1 MVLATALAMALSG
14 AVAPAADSIEW
25 QQRRASMSIA
35 ADGFVLHAPDGDRHI
50 PTQPLATHTASP
62 LFDGLF
68 AMALDDLHKDS
79 VAAIRDDAF
88 DHGQSMPCPCF
99 ETGEKWHYV
108 WTRDL
113 SYAVDLG
120 LWRIDPAR
128 AKASLLFKLSDV
140 REPSAPT
147 GLYPMQDTGSGGSW
161 PISTDRVVWFLA
173 ARHLLGDPAFADTVY
188 RALADTLAQDG
199 HYVFDAAMG
208 LYRGETSFLD
218 WREQSYPGWTAN
230 DVRFIA
236 QSHALSTNVLYYEAL
251 QLAVQMAER
260 RHDPKAADYRAKARA
275 LKAAIN
281 ERFWRSDRGLYMSY
295 IGGDGMPIE
304 AYDLLGTALAITSGV
319 ADGERARRALANYPA
334 YPAGSPVIW
343 PERADQPIYHNRAI
357 WPFVSAYA
365 LRAARMVNDS
375 ERIAHELRSL
385 LSGAALSG
393 SNMENFE
400 LLSQRVHVEDGA
412 LSGPVVNSPR
422 QLWSVGGYLDMVIEG
437 VFGLGAD
444 GRVEPK
450 LPASLLPMLFGDQD
464 RVSLQLRDRRI
475 TLRRPATVD
484 GNLLV
489 AGSVERHGSDTVVML
504 KAIHANAAPL
514 RSDAPLFAPATP
526 AAPTVSRDGDS
537 WRVSGPANARL
548 YLNGKLQDS
557 APCRHSCES
566 RSAFQPSE
574 GLTNPVASPRQEP
587 SHWIPAS
594 AGMTDGRG
602 YRQVPMQPTRQCFS
616 LTTLAADGLE
626 SLPSPATCV
635 GPLQHVSGTW
645 PRTWTAPVGGRFR
658 ATLVYANDHGPI
670 NTGITAAVKNLA
682 VECEGAPMQT
692 MPVVMPHSIGMQPST
707 DVTFDA
713 PAGARCRFSI
723 REGFNMSFL
732 RNFAHYTG
740 GQGGIDGPLNDAR
753 VGELLIAPL
762 AAGTTP

>member
-1 MVLATALAMALSG
+1 
-14 AVAPAADSIEW
+14 
-25 QQRRASMSIA
+25 
-35 ADGFVLHAPDGDRHI
+35 
-50 PTQPLATHTASP
+50 

-113 SYAVDLG
+113 SYAIDLG

-140 REPSAPT
+140 REPTAPP

-161 PISTDRVVWFLA
+161 PISTDRVVWFLG
-173 ARHLLGDPAFADTVY
+173 ARHLLGDPAFADKVY
-188 RALADTLAQDG
+188 RALSDTLAQDQ

-236 QSHALSTNVLYYEAL
+236 QSYALSTNVLYYEAL
-251 QLAVQMAER
+251 QLAVQMAEH
-260 RHDPKAADYRAKARA
+260 RHDPKAADYRVRADA

-281 ERFWRSDRGLYMSY
+281 TRFWRSDRGLYMSY
-295 IGGDGMPIE
+295 IGNDGMPIE
-304 AYDLLGTALAITSGV
+304 AYDLLGTSLAITSGV
-319 ADGERARRALANYPA
+319 ADADRARQALANYPT
-334 YPAGSPVIW
+334 YPAGGPVIW

-365 LRAARMVNDS
+365 LRAARAVNDP

-385 LSGAALSG
+385 LRGAALSG

-400 LLSQRVHVEDGA
+400 LLSQRVHVEDGK

-444 GRVEPK
+444 GRIAPK
-450 LPASLLPMLFGDQD
+450 LPSSLLPRLFGSHE
-464 RVSLQLRDRRI
+464 RISLQLRDQRI
-475 TLRRPATVD
+475 TLRRPASVR

-489 AGSVERHGSDTVVML
+489 AGNIEQHGKETVVML
-504 KAIHANAAPL
+504 KAIQVDAAPL
-514 RSDAPLFAPATP
+514 RLNAPLFAPATP
-526 AAPTVSRDGDS
+526 AAPQVSDHGDN
-537 WRVSGPANARL
+537 WQVSGPANSRH
-548 YLNGKLQDS
+548 YLNGKLLDD
-557 APCRHSCES
+557 AP
-566 RSAFQPSE
+566 ADPA
-574 GLTNPVASPRQEP
+574 TSPRQEP

-594 AGMTDGRG
+594 AGMTGLG
-602 YRQVPMQPTRQCFS
+602 GHRQVAMQPMQQCFS
-616 LTTLAADGLE
+616 LTALTGDGLE

-635 GPLQHVSGTW
+635 GPAQRLAGTW
-645 PRTWTAPVGGRFR
+645 PRTWTAPASGRFQ
-658 ATLVYANDHGPI
+658 ATLIYANDHGPI
-670 NTGITAAVKNLA
+670 NTGITAAVKNLV
-682 VECEGAPMQT
+682 VECDGAPTQT
-692 MPVVMPHSIGMQPST
+692 RPVVMPHSRGMQAST
-707 DVTFDA
+707 DVIFSA
-713 PAGARCRFSI
+713 PAGAPCHFSI
-723 REGFNMSFL
+723 HEGFNMSFL
-732 RNFAHYTG
+732 RHFAHYTG
-740 GQGGIDGPLNDAR
+740 GQGGIEGPLNEAR
-753 VGELLIAPL
+753 VGDLLIVPL
-762 AAGTTP
+762 ATGATP

>member
-1 MVLATALAMALSG
+1 MLATALAMALSG
-14 AVAPAADSIEW
+14 AAAPAADSIEW
-25 QQRRASMSIA
+25 RQRRASMSIA
-35 ADGFVLHAPDGDRHI
+35 GDGFVLHAPGGERHI
-50 PTQPLATHTASP
+50 PAQPIATHTASP

-140 REPSAPT
+140 REPAAPP

-161 PISTDRVVWFLA
+161 PISTDRVVWFLGT
-173 ARHLLGDPAFADTVY
+173 RHLLGDPAFADKVY
-188 RALADTLAQDG
+188 RALTDTLAQDQ

-236 QSHALSTNVLYYEAL
+236 QSYALSTNVLYYEAL

-260 RHDPKAADYRAKARA
+260 HHDPKAVDYRARAGA

-281 ERFWRSDRGLYMSY
+281 TRFWRSDRGLYMSY
-295 IGGDGMPIE
+295 IGNDGMPIE
-304 AYDLLGTALAITSGV
+304 AYDLLGTSLAITSGV
-319 ADGERARRALANYPA
+319 ADADRARRALANYPT

-365 LRAARMVNDS
+365 LRAARAVNDPG
-375 ERIAHELRSL
+375 RIAHELRSL
-385 LSGAALSG
+385 LRGAALSG

-400 LLSQRVHVEDGA
+400 LLSQRVHVEDGK

-444 GRVEPK
+444 GRIAPK
-450 LPASLLPMLFGDQD
+450 LPASLLPILFGDHE
-464 RVSLQLRDRRI
+464 RISLQLRDQRI
-475 TLRRPATVD
+475 TLQRPASVN

-489 AGSVERHGSDTVVML
+489 AGDIEQHGNETVVTL
-504 KAIHANAAPL
+504 KAIHVDTPPL
-514 RSDAPLFAPATP
+514 RLDAPLFAPATP
-526 AAPTVSRDGDS
+526 AAPQATRAGSDWKVSFSEHGQLYVDGKAVGAID
-537 WRVSGPANARL
+537 GQRL
-548 YLNGKLQDS
+548 
-557 APCRHSCES
+557 
-566 RSAFQPSE
+566 
-574 GLTNPVASPRQEP
+574 V
-587 SHWIPAS
+587 PAS
-594 AGMTDGRG
+594 TA
-602 YRQVPMQPTRQCFS
+602 QQCFS
-616 LTTLAADGLE
+616 VTRRAGELE

-635 GPLQHVSGTW
+635 GPAQRLAGTW
-645 PRTWTAPVGGRFR
+645 PRTWTAPAGGRFQ
-658 ATLVYANDHGPI
+658 ATLIYANDHGPI
-670 NTGITAAVKNLA
+670 NTGITAAVNNLVIA
-682 VECEGAPMQT
+682 CKGAPVQT
-692 MPVVMPHSIGMQPST
+692 RPLVMPHSVGMQPST

-713 PAGARCRFSI
+713 AAGTPCTFSI
-723 REGFNMSFL
+723 SQGFNMSFL
-732 RNFAHYTG
+732 RRFAHYTG
-740 GQGGIDGPLNDAR
+740 GQGGIEGSLNEARIGDLLVTPLTRA
-753 VGELLIAPL
+753 
-762 AAGTTP
+762 TP

>member
-14 AVAPAADSIEW
+14 AAAPAADSIEW
-25 QQRRASMSIA
+25 RQRRASMSIA
-35 ADGFVLHAPDGDRHI
+35 GDGFVLHAPGGERHI
-50 PTQPLATHTASP
+50 PAQPIATHTASP

-140 REPSAPT
+140 REPAAPP

-161 PISTDRVVWFLA
+161 PISTDRVVWFLGT
-173 ARHLLGDPAFADTVY
+173 RHLLGDPAFADKVY
-188 RALADTLAQDG
+188 RALTDTLAQDQ

-236 QSHALSTNVLYYEAL
+236 QSYALSTNVLYYEAL

-260 RHDPKAADYRAKARA
+260 HHDPKAVDYRARAGA

-281 ERFWRSDRGLYMSY
+281 TRFWRSDRGLYMSY
-295 IGGDGMPIE
+295 IGNDGMPIE
-304 AYDLLGTALAITSGV
+304 AYDLLGTSLAITSGV
-319 ADGERARRALANYPA
+319 ADADRARRALANYPT

-365 LRAARMVNDS
+365 LRAARAVNDPG
-375 ERIAHELRSL
+375 RIAHELRSL
-385 LSGAALSG
+385 LRGAALSG

-400 LLSQRVHVEDGA
+400 LLSQRVHVEDGK

-444 GRVEPK
+444 GRIAPK
-450 LPASLLPMLFGDQD
+450 LPASLLPILFGDHE
-464 RVSLQLRDRRI
+464 RISLQLRDQRI
-475 TLRRPATVD
+475 TLQRPASVN

-489 AGSVERHGSDTVVML
+489 AGDIEQHGNETVVTL
-504 KAIHANAAPL
+504 KAIHVDTPPL
-514 RSDAPLFAPATP
+514 RLDAPLFAPATP
-526 AAPTVSRDGDS
+526 AAPQATRAGSDWKVSFSEHGQLYVDGKAVGAID
-537 WRVSGPANARL
+537 GQRL
-548 YLNGKLQDS
+548 
-557 APCRHSCES
+557 
-566 RSAFQPSE
+566 
-574 GLTNPVASPRQEP
+574 V
-587 SHWIPAS
+587 PAS
-594 AGMTDGRG
+594 TA
-602 YRQVPMQPTRQCFS
+602 QQCFS
-616 LTTLAADGLE
+616 VTRRAGELE

-635 GPLQHVSGTW
+635 GPAQRLAGTW
-645 PRTWTAPVGGRFR
+645 PRTWTAPAGGRFQ
-658 ATLVYANDHGPI
+658 ATLIYANDHGPI
-670 NTGITAAVKNLA
+670 NTGITAAVNNLVIA
-682 VECEGAPMQT
+682 CKGAPVQT
-692 MPVVMPHSIGMQPST
+692 RPLVMPHSVGMQPST

-713 PAGARCRFSI
+713 AAGTPCTFSI
-723 REGFNMSFL
+723 SQGFNMSFL
-732 RNFAHYTG
+732 RRFAHYTG
-740 GQGGIDGPLNDAR
+740 GQGGIEGSLNEARIGDLLVTPLTRA
-753 VGELLIAPL
+753 
-762 AAGTTP
+762 TP

>member
-14 AVAPAADSIEW
+14 AAAPAADSIEW

-35 ADGFVLHAPDGDRHI
+35 GDGFVLHAPGGDRHI
-50 PTQPLATHTASP
+50 PTQPLATHTGSP

-68 AMALDDLHKDS
+68 AMALDDLHKNS

-140 REPSAPT
+140 REPAAPP

-161 PISTDRVVWFLA
+161 PISTDRVVWFLG
-173 ARHLLGDPAFADTVY
+173 ARHLLGDPAFADKVY
-188 RALADTLAQDG
+188 RALTDTLAQDQ

-236 QSHALSTNVLYYEAL
+236 QSYALSTNVLYYEAL

-260 RHDPKAADYRAKARA
+260 RHDPKAADYRARAGA

-281 ERFWRSDRGLYMSY
+281 THFWRSDRGLYMSY
-295 IGGDGMPIE
+295 IGNDGMPIE
-304 AYDLLGTALAITSGV
+304 AYDLLGTSLAITSGV
-319 ADGERARRALANYPA
+319 ADADRARQALTNYPA

-365 LRAARMVNDS
+365 LRAARAVNDAG
-375 ERIAHELRSL
+375 RIAHELRSL
-385 LSGAALSG
+385 LRGAALSG

-400 LLSQRVHVEDGA
+400 LLSQRVHVEDGK

-444 GRVEPK
+444 GRIAPK
-450 LPASLLPMLFGDQD
+450 LPASLLPMLFGDHE
-464 RVSLQLRDRRI
+464 RISLQLRDQHI
-475 TLRRPATVD
+475 TLQRPASVN

-489 AGSVERHGSDTVVML
+489 AGDIEQHGNETVVTL
-504 KAIHANAAPL
+504 KAIHVDTTPL
-514 RSDAPLFAPATP
+514 RLDAPLFAPATP
-526 AAPTVSRDGDS
+526 AAPQATRAGNDWKISFSGHGQLYVDGKAAGAID
-537 WRVSGPANARL
+537 GQRL
-548 YLNGKLQDS
+548 
-557 APCRHSCES
+557 
-566 RSAFQPSE
+566 
-574 GLTNPVASPRQEP
+574 V
-587 SHWIPAS
+587 PAS
-594 AGMTDGRG
+594 AA
-602 YRQVPMQPTRQCFS
+602 QQCFS
-616 LTTLAADGLE
+616 VTRRAGELE

-635 GPLQHVSGTW
+635 GPAQRLAGTW
-645 PRTWTAPVGGRFR
+645 PRTWTAPVSGRFQ
-658 ATLVYANDHGPI
+658 ATLIYANDHGPI
-670 NTGITAAVKNLA
+670 NTGITAAVKNLVIA
-682 VECEGAPMQT
+682 CKGAPVQT
-692 MPVVMPHSIGMQPST
+692 RPLVMPHSVGMQPST

-713 PAGARCRFSI
+713 SAGAPCSFSI
-723 REGFNMSFL
+723 SQGFNMSFL
-732 RNFAHYTG
+732 RSFAHYTG
-740 GQGGIDGPLNDAR
+740 GQGGIEGPLNEAR
-753 VGELLIAPL
+753 IGDLLVAPL
-762 AAGTTP
+762 TRATP

>member
-1 MVLATALAMALSG
+1 MMVLATVVALALSQ
-14 AVAPAADSIEW
+14 AAPPAADSIEW
-25 QQRRASMSIA
+25 QRRRASMSLA
-35 ADGFVLHAPDGDRHI
+35 GDGFVLHASAGDRSI
-50 PTQPLATHTASP
+50 PASPFATHTASV

-113 SYAVDLG
+113 SYAIDLG

-140 REPSAPT
+140 REPSAPA

-161 PISTDRVVWFLA
+161 PISTDRVVWFLG
-173 ARHLLGDPAFADTVY
+173 ARHLLDDPAFADKVY
-188 RALADTLAQDG
+188 RALADTLAQDQ

-230 DVRFIA
+230 DVSFIA
-236 QSHALSTNVLYYEAL
+236 QSYALSTNVLYYEAL

-260 RHDPKAADYRAKARA
+260 RHDPRAADYRARAIA

-281 ERFWRSDRGLYMSY
+281 TRFWRGDRGLYMSY
-295 IGGDGMPIE
+295 IGGNGMPIE
-304 AYDLLGTALAITSGV
+304 AYDLLGISLAITSGV
-319 ADGERARRALANYPA
+319 ADAERARQALANYPA

-365 LRAARMVNDS
+365 LRAARVVNDP

-385 LSGAALSG
+385 LRGAALSG

-444 GRVEPK
+444 GRIAPK
-450 LPASLLPMLFGDQD
+450 LPVSLLPMLFGGNE
-464 RVSLQLRDRRI
+464 RISLQLRDQRI
-475 TLRRPATVD
+475 TLQRPAAVN

-489 AGSVERHGSDTVVML
+489 AGHVERHGNETVVTL
-504 KAIHANAAPL
+504 KAIHVDAVPL
-514 RSDAPLFAPATP
+514 RLDAPLFAPATP
-526 AAPTVSRDGDS
+526 AAPQATRDGSD
-537 WRVSGPANARL
+537 WKIGITGHGQL
-548 YLNGKLQDS
+548 YVDGKAIGAIDGQHL
-557 APCRHSCES
+557 
-566 RSAFQPSE
+566 
-574 GLTNPVASPRQEP
+574 V
-587 SHWIPAS
+587 PAS
-594 AGMTDGRG
+594 TA
-602 YRQVPMQPTRQCFS
+602 RQCFS
-616 LTTLAADGLE
+616 VTRRVGELE

-635 GPLQHVSGTW
+635 GPLQRLAGAW
-645 PRTWTAPVGGRFR
+645 PRTWTAPADGRFQ
-658 ATLVYANDHGPI
+658 AALIYANDHGPI
-670 NTGITAAVKNLA
+670 NTGITAAVKNLVIA
-682 VECEGAPMQT
+682 CDGAPTQT
-692 MPVVMPHSIGMQPST
+692 RPLVMPHSSGMQPST
-707 DVTFDA
+707 DIVFSA
-713 PAGARCRFSI
+713 PAGAPCQFSI
-723 REGFNMSFL
+723 SQGFNMSFL
-732 RNFAHYTG
+732 RRFAHYTG
-740 GQGGIDGPLNDAR
+740 GQGGIEGPLNEAR
-753 VGELLIAPL
+753 SGDLIIAPL
-762 AAGTTP
+762 SRTAP